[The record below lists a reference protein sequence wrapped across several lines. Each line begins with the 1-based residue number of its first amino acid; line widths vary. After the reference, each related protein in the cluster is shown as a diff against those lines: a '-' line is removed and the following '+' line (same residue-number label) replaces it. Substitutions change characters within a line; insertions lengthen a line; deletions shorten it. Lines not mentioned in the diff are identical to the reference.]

1 METIIVL
8 ERLLLHRLLED
19 DGDVVEVFEDDDT
32 DQPGPVDDDPTFVH
46 DEDNGSTIVL
56 SAPTVAPVVPPP
68 DNESHRVL
76 LLSVLIMLF
85 LLAGWII
92 WNRVQKRNEQRR
104 LDYRS
109 AQADRVLGDMQM
121 VPNADLDNELL

>member
-1 METIIVL
+1 MMTS
-8 ERLLLHRLLED
+8 RLLHRLLNDED
-19 DGDVVEVFEDDDT
+19 GGEEGGVGDDTNDDD
-32 DQPGPVDDDPTFVH
+32 DQQQSVLA
-46 DEDNGSTIVL
+46 ENRGSTIFVTDAPS
-56 SAPTVAPVVPPP
+56 SAPIPPP
-68 DNESHRVL
+68 ERFRIFLFSA
-76 LLSVLIMLF
+76 LIILF
-85 LLAGWII
+85 VLAGWFL

>member
-1 METIIVL
+1 MMTS
-8 ERLLLHRLLED
+8 RLLHRLLNDED
-19 DGDVVEVFEDDDT
+19 GGEEGGVGDDEFFTNHDDDQQQSVLAET
-32 DQPGPVDDDPTFVH
+32 R
-46 DEDNGSTIVL
+46 STIFVTDAPS
-56 SAPTVAPVVPPP
+56 SAPIPPP
-68 DNESHRVL
+68 ERFRIL
-76 LLSVLIMLF
+76 LFSALIILF
-85 LLAGWII
+85 VLAGWFL